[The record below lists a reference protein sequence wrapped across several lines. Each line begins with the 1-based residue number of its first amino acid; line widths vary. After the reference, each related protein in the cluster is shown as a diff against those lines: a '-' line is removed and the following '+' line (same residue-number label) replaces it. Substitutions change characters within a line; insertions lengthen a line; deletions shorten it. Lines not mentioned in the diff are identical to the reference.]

1 MAETTTDIF
10 IKPVRVRVDQQLI
23 TRDAIIHPDGFCCA
37 TFYNQGETTALL
49 MNSTK
54 IKPGAAHSFNFSWNE
69 KITSDLSLSFPDG
82 NGGEVV
88 LTKIYKTI
96 EG

>member
-1 MAETTTDIF
+1 MSKIG
-10 IKPVRVRVDQQLI
+10 VRIDQRLI
-23 TRDAIIHPDGFCCA
+23 TADTVIHPDGFCGA
-37 TFYNQGETTALL
+37 TFYNQGETAALL

-54 IKPGAAHSFNFSWNE
+54 IQPGAAHSFNFSWNE
-69 KITSDLSLSFPDG
+69 KIASDLSLSFPDG
-82 NGGEVV
+82 KGGEVV